1 MLGFPIKNRET
12 VLRLAVEQLLN
23 SSSWLLCFL
32 PPTSPLPQPPSSSST
47 SSSTS
52 TPLSS
57 SPPSSHY
64 CHGYKLADRQLTD
77 WNTERI
83 CLATIQ
89 TTLLLLQLPSNSH
102 SQATLQH
109 QQMAL
114 FLSLCS
120 VLFIFSLY
128 SIYASAAL
136 PPQSHLDGLLA
147 NGDFETP
154 PKPSNLNKTVIK
166 GKRSLPNWEI
176 NGLVEYMSGGPQ
188 PGGFYFAIP
197 RGAHAVRLGNEASIS
212 QTVTVNTI
220 GAIYS
225 LTFGA
230 TRTCALDEVLRVS
243 ASGFSADLPIQ
254 TLYSSDGGDTY
265 GWAFMA
271 SSKLSVKTS
280 FPSLGAFA
288 WTKPVGGNDSR
299 EESDNIDW
307 DTEDELEIQNFPLS
321 SCSSL
326 TNPGGE
332 AIVMCWRVDTKV
344 IYITK
349 KQEHIRKP
357 CSIQKLNLQRIYF
370 SFDLSRGFTNTRL
383 FDIIFPPLSLDDYAA
398 ADDQYEQ
405 NLKKETLVF
414 FMLAT

>member
-1 MLGFPIKNRET
+1 
-12 VLRLAVEQLLN
+12 
-23 SSSWLLCFL
+23 
-32 PPTSPLPQPPSSSST
+32 
-47 SSSTS
+47 
-52 TPLSS
+52 
-57 SPPSSHY
+57 
-64 CHGYKLADRQLTD
+64 
-77 WNTERI
+77 
-83 CLATIQ
+83 
-89 TTLLLLQLPSNSH
+89 
-102 SQATLQH
+102 
-109 QQMAL
+109 MAL
-114 FLSLCS
+114 FLSQCS

-128 SIYASAAL
+128 SFYASAAL
-136 PPQSHLDGLLA
+136 PPLSHLDGLLA

-197 RGAHAVRLGNEASIS
+197 HGAHTVRLGNEASIS

-271 SSKLSVKTS
+271 SSKVTFHNPGVQEDLTCGPLLDAIAIKRASS
-280 FPSLGAFA
+280 SLILEVTWEPLLGPNQ
-288 WTKPVGGNDSR
+288 WYCQMGGNDSR

-307 DTEDELEIQNFPLS
+307 DTVDELEIQNFPLS

-332 AIVMCWRVDTKV
+332 AIVMCWRVDAKV

-349 KQEHIRKP
+349 KQEHIRQDAVFG
-357 CSIQKLNLQRIYF
+357 SE
-370 SFDLSRGFTNTRL
+370 LSSCRCHRFCW
-383 FDIIFPPLSLDDYAA
+383 
-398 ADDQYEQ
+398 
-405 NLKKETLVF
+405 
-414 FMLAT
+414 